1 MSVLKGIKRRW
12 VVNYILIILL
22 VMVVLEGL
30 FMFFVRK
37 YYYDSI
43 KQSLTNRSIVV
54 AGFYNKYLNVSM
66 FNFKRDIEKI
76 IEEYT
81 FNDYA
86 EIQAVDLDGNIIQN
100 SSGFERKEKV
110 VTSDFHRAL
119 RGFTGCWIGRDVNTD
134 EKIMAVSTPLLDS
147 EGKIVGVLRYVT
159 SIEKADSIIKKWFL
173 MSLAVMMVVLILMLI
188 LSIIFTRTIIN
199 PIKEIT
205 KASKDIAKGNLS
217 IKIDKLYN
225 DEIGELAD
233 TINFMASEL
242 SKVQRMKNEFIS
254 SISHELR
261 TPLTSIKGW
270 SETILTGDLDN
281 KEETKLGL
289 EIIIKETERLT
300 KMVEELLDFSR
311 FESGRIYLNYDVID
325 IKKELD
331 EIILIFEGKAKKKE
345 IELNYSYS
353 SESILINGDK
363 NRLRQVFIN
372 ILDNAIKFT
381 DRGKK
386 IFVNIYED
394 ENNVYIDFRDEGIG
408 ISEKD
413 INKVKEKFYK
423 GSSKKSGSGLGLAIS
438 NEIIKLHGGALNIE
452 SQEGEGTLV
461 KLILPKDI
469 CLDDSMKKSNK
480 I

>member
-1 MSVLKGIKRRW
+1 
-12 VVNYILIILL
+12 
-22 VMVVLEGL
+22 
-30 FMFFVRK
+30 MFFVRR

-43 KQSLTNRSIVV
+43 KQTLMNRAIVV
-54 AGFYNKYLNVSM
+54 AGFYNKYLNTSI
-66 FNFKRDIEKI
+66 FDFEKDIKDI

-86 EIQAVDLDGNIIQN
+86 EIQAVDLNGNIIQN

-110 VTSDFHRAL
+110 ATSDFYRAL
-119 RGFTGCWIGRDVNTD
+119 KGVTGYWIGRDINTD
-134 EKIMAVSTPLLDS
+134 EKIMAVSTPLLNS
-147 EGKIVGVLRYVT
+147 EGKIIGVLRYVT
-159 SIEKADSIIKKWFL
+159 SIEKADYVIRRWFL
-173 MSLAVMMVVLILMLI
+173 MSLAVMIIILILILI
-188 LSIIFTRTIIN
+188 LSIIFTKTIIN

-217 IKIDKLYN
+217 VKIDKLYN

-270 SETILTGDLDN
+270 SETILTGDLND

-311 FESGRIYLNYDVID
+311 FESGKISLNYEVID

-331 EIILIFEGKAKKKE
+331 EVILIFEGKVKKEE

-353 SESILINGDK
+353 SESILISGDK

-386 IFVNIYED
+386 VFVNIYED
-394 ENNVYIDFRDEGIG
+394 KNNVYIDFKDEGIG
-408 ISEKD
+408 IPKED
-413 INKVKEKFYK
+413 IHKVKEKFYK

-452 SQEGEGTLV
+452 SQEGVGTLV
-461 KLILPKDI
+461 KLILPKNLS
-469 CLDDSMKKSNK
+469 LDKK
-480 I
+480 

>member
-1 MSVLKGIKRRW
+1 MMVLKGIKRRW

-22 VMVVLEGL
+22 VMIVLEGL
-30 FMFFVRK
+30 FMFFVRR

-43 KQSLTNRSIVV
+43 KQTLMNRAIVV
-54 AGFYNKYLNVSM
+54 AGFYNKYLNTSI
-66 FNFKRDIEKI
+66 FDFEKDIKDI

-86 EIQAVDLDGNIIQN
+86 EIQAVDLNGNIIQN

-110 VTSDFHRAL
+110 ATSDFYRAL
-119 RGFTGCWIGRDVNTD
+119 KGVTGYWIGRDINTD
-134 EKIMAVSTPLLDS
+134 EKIMAVSTPLLNS
-147 EGKIVGVLRYVT
+147 EGKIIGVLRYVT
-159 SIEKADSIIKKWFL
+159 SIEKADYVIRRWFL
-173 MSLAVMMVVLILMLI
+173 MSLAVMIIILILILI
-188 LSIIFTRTIIN
+188 LSIIFTKTIIN

-217 IKIDKLYN
+217 VKIDKLYN

-270 SETILTGDLDN
+270 SETILTGDLND

-311 FESGRIYLNYDVID
+311 FESGKISLNYEVID

-331 EIILIFEGKAKKKE
+331 EVILIFEGKVKKEE

-353 SESILINGDK
+353 SESILISGDK

-386 IFVNIYED
+386 VFVNIYED
-394 ENNVYIDFRDEGIG
+394 KNNVYIDFKDEGIG
-408 ISEKD
+408 IPKED
-413 INKVKEKFYK
+413 IHKVKEKFYK

-452 SQEGEGTLV
+452 SQEGVGTLV
-461 KLILPKDI
+461 KLILPKNLS
-469 CLDDSMKKSNK
+469 LDKK
-480 I
+480 